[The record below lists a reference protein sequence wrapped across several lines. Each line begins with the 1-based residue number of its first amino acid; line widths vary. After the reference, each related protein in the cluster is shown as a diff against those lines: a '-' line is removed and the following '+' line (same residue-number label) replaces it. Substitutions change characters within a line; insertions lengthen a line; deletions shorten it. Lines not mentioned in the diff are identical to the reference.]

1 MNKMQILNYI
11 KEEKLPFTSK
21 GLKWNTDPK
30 TLLGKLYQ
38 ITDITEKQKVV
49 WPVNKIPTLI

>member
-11 KEEKLPFTSK
+11 KEKLSFTSK
-21 GLKWNTDPK
+21 GLKWSIDPM

-49 WPVNKIPTLI
+49 WSVNKIPTLI